1 VNTIFVR
8 FIYQRMPII
17 SGFLA
22 NGIGM
27 LLGLISA
34 PIYIKLLGIESYGL
48 VGFYIT
54 LQATLQVFDFGIS
67 PTMTRELARF
77 SVDED
82 GNKKS
87 RDFVRSLESIYW
99 GIGIGI
105 SLLLLVLSPSI
116 AHEWLKVKNIS
127 DSTLSFVTLVIIS
140 LIFIQWPLSFYQG
153 ALIGLNRQT
162 IANTIGVFFNFLRF
176 SVSLSV
182 LFLIDASIESFFLSQ
197 FICSLIQILVSIVAV
212 WSILPK
218 SETQPKFDFQF
229 IRESIQFS
237 VGVGSI
243 NVLGLLL
250 TQMDKIILSTL
261 LSLEQFGYYVLAST
275 VGRSISIVT
284 TPVFNYIFPK
294 FSTLVAEENQEHL
307 SLTYRTSNQLMI
319 VIAVPLSITIAFFAP
334 DILTMWTH
342 NSDIVTNVSKPTSI
356 LVLGTGLNSLM
367 MTPYLLHLAYGETR
381 RWFFMTMGFAGLLFT
396 FLIIIVPTSG
406 TIGASSTWLLLNSL
420 QVLVGIPLTCFYLL
434 PKENVINLFMELLI
448 PICMSGF
455 LTFIMY
461 SLRPVESW
469 LIPYLLL
476 VYCLTT
482 ILSILFCSNLRQR
495 FLSAIVNL

>member
-1 VNTIFVR
+1 MNTIFVR
-8 FIYQRMPII
+8 FIFQRMPII
-17 SGFLA
+17 SGFVA
-22 NGIGM
+22 NGFGM

-34 PIYIKLLGIESYGL
+34 PIYIKILGIESYGL

-67 PTMTRELARF
+67 PTMTRELARY
-77 SVDED
+77 SVEED
-82 GNKKS
+82 ASKKS
-87 RDFVRSLESIYW
+87 RDFVKSLELIYW

-116 AHEWLKVKNIS
+116 ANEWLKVKNIS
-127 DSTLSFVTLVIIS
+127 DNTLSFVTLVIIG

-162 IANTIGVFFNFLRF
+162 LANAIGVFFNFLRF

-197 FICSLIQILVSIVAV
+197 FICSLIQIIVSIVAV

-218 SETQPKFDFQF
+218 SETNPKFDFQI

-261 LSLEQFGYYVLAST
+261 LPLEQFGYYVLAST
-275 VGRSISIVT
+275 IGRSISIVT

-294 FSTLVAEENQEHL
+294 FSTLVAEKNKEDL
-307 SLTYRTSNQLMI
+307 SLTYRASNQLMI
-319 VIAVPLSITIAFFAP
+319 VIVVPLATIIAFFAP

-342 NSDIVTNVSKPTSI
+342 NPDIVTNVSKPTSI

-367 MTPYLLHLAYGETR
+367 ITPYSLHLAYGETR
-381 RWFFMTMGFAGLLFT
+381 RWFLMAMGFAGLLFT
-396 FLIIIVPTSG
+396 FLIIVVPTYG
-406 TIGASSTWLLLNSL
+406 TIGASFTWLLLNSL
-420 QVLVGIPLTCFYLL
+420 QIFVGIPLTQFYLL
-434 PKENVINLFMELLI
+434 PKENIINLFMELLI
-448 PICMSGF
+448 PICMAGF

-461 SLRPVESW
+461 LLRPVESW
-469 LIPYLLL
+469 LILYLLL

-495 FLSAIVNL
+495 FLSAIVNI